1 MRASCDVLS
10 FPDSTQCER
19 SALLPNRSFLYK
31 TIKNTSVFVTVGGG
45 GGDGERRGGGGGGE
59 LRQTDKSKR
68 VQLKDRQFST
78 QLNAV

>member
-68 VQLKDRQFST
+68 LQLKDSSPH
-78 QLNAV
+78 N

>member
-1 MRASCDVLS
+1 M
-10 FPDSTQCER
+10 
-19 SALLPNRSFLYK
+19 
-31 TIKNTSVFVTVGGG
+31 FVTVGGGG
-45 GGDGERRGGGGGGE
+45 GGDGERRGGGGGEGE

>member
-1 MRASCDVLS
+1 MLS

-45 GGDGERRGGGGGGE
+45 GGDGERRSGGEGE

>member
-1 MRASCDVLS
+1 M
-10 FPDSTQCER
+10 
-19 SALLPNRSFLYK
+19 
-31 TIKNTSVFVTVGGG
+31 FVTVGGG
-45 GGDGERRGGGGGGE
+45 GGDGERRGGGE

>member
-1 MRASCDVLS
+1 MLS

-31 TIKNTSVFVTVGGG
+31 TIKNTSVFVTVGAGG
-45 GGDGERRGGGGGGE
+45 GGDGERRSGGGGSE